1 MKPGVPSNNSYLGE
15 RADVVGAG
23 LAGISAARVV
33 FDYFSD
39 AAGHNIKDI
48 PWKKSFQ
55 PSTNSFVSP
64 NESVSPNGRDCI
76 TYRKRYDTSPVA
88 GPPDAFWCRFNRKQ
102 KGIQP
107 RTNDEPLRQHLRQ
120 LRQAPR
126 GPQNPGL

>member
-48 PWKKSFQ
+48 PWKKLFQ

-64 NESVSPNGRDCI
+64 NEGASPNGRDCI
-76 TYRKRYDTSPVA
+76 TYRSIMTQARLRDSRMPFGAASIENKK
-88 GPPDAFWCRFNRKQ
+88 GFNR
-102 KGIQP
+102 
-107 RTNDEPLRQHLRQ
+107 E
-120 LRQAPR
+120 
-126 GPQNPGL
+126 